1 MFTVGVYDLM
11 HVGHVELFRRAK
23 SLGDRLIVGVQDSG
37 SVQKYKPSAK
47 PVYSTEERAYLVSSI
62 SYVDEVVIYEDVEGI
77 VRQTDFDLFVTGP
90 DQTHD
95 GFRRAI
101 EWCESHGRRHVVLP
115 RTEGHLRAQRPH
127 QEPVTPSVMPAPAAA

>member
-77 VRQTDFDLFVTGP
+77 VRPP
-90 DQTHD
+90 DD
-95 GFRRAI
+95 SNPNA
-101 EWCESHGRRHVVLP
+101 
-115 RTEGHLRAQRPH
+115 RTN
-127 QEPVTPSVMPAPAAA
+127 AAAPGRMTPDNDMTKTAALNL